1 MVCITDFVECYKS
14 VTFSPLLSKGIIMPE
29 LLFCYYGTLF
39 CGVPCLRLVMAV
51 IVMDNTFHFLCY
63 QGLKLQL
70 LEISPVG
77 RQRPEDFFNF
87 EPWLS
92 WSGHDTR
99 KMMSL
104 FCLFLFCFVLFFRAF
119 LLCEEE
125 CFEQIKLTVV
135 FWNWNSSRL
144 ANPQEAKIL
153 RLLSPGSDSIS
164 EAEPNSN

>member
-63 QGLKLQL
+63 LGLKLQL

-104 FCLFLFCFVLFFRAF
+104 FCLFLFGFFF
-119 LLCEEE
+119 F
-125 CFEQIKLTVV
+125 FEHSCSAKKNV
-135 FWNWNSSRL
+135 WNT
-144 ANPQEAKIL
+144 
-153 RLLSPGSDSIS
+153 LSLQLYSGIGIVADLPTPKRQKS
-164 EAEPNSN
+164 

>member
-1 MVCITDFVECYKS
+1 
-14 VTFSPLLSKGIIMPE
+14 MPE

-39 CGVPCLRLVMAV
+39 CGVPCFRLVMAV

-87 EPWLS
+87 ESWLP

-99 KMMSL
+99 KMVSL
-104 FCLFLFCFVLFFRAF
+104 FCLFLFLFFF
-119 LLCEEE
+119 F
-125 CFEQIKLTVV
+125 FEHSCSAKKNV
-135 FWNWNSSRL
+135 WNT
-144 ANPQEAKIL
+144 
-153 RLLSPGSDSIS
+153 LSLQ
-164 EAEPNSN
+164 